1 MIQLAIGGGVTLIAG
16 VGGAPS
22 PVLSW
27 WSSAEGSGGSLA
39 MSPTG
44 QEPQAR
50 SPRASTGFGL
60 RGSAL
65 ASLVFTFMIVGF
77 LPLENALLYYGTLF
91 MFGLEPTTTNAIV
104 IYGLLTV
111 AWIVL
116 TTFGLKLVQRV
127 STILLAA
134 FAVLTVVMVA
144 TALVQVRHLDRGRP
158 GERSGG
164 ARVRERR
171 RAVRRGAGHPRGFG
185 RGVGTDGWGLRALRA
200 LDQGRRQP
208 GDPRRTHYR
217 GEPVRRARRM
227 AAGRHPRLGVQLP
240 RDPRG

>member
-1 MIQLAIGGGVTLIAG
+1 MSTAGIVSPMIQLAIGGGVTLIAG
-16 VGGAPS
+16 VGGAPA

-134 FAVLTVVMVA
+134 FAVAHCRHGRHRSCPSPAPRSGTSWRE
-144 TALVQVRHLDRGRP
+144 VRWRP
-158 GERSGG
+158 GSGTAASG
-164 ARVRERR
+164 SPRCWPSSRVR
-171 RAVRRGAGHPRGFG
+171 PG
-185 RGVGTDGWGLRALRA
+185 RW
-200 LDQGRRQP
+200 
-208 GDPRRTHYR
+208 H
-217 GEPVRRARRM
+217 
-227 AAGRHPRLGVQLP
+227 
-240 RDPRG
+240 